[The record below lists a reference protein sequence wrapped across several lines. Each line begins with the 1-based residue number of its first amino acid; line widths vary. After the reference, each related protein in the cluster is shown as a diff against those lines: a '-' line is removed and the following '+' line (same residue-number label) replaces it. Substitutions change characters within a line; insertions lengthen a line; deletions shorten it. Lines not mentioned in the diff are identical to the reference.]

1 MSRKQVGLT
10 ALSLFAMVFL
20 WLFIRMGESD
30 RLENYIL
37 DSAVYDEIVSGRREC
52 DGELLKDIMFGSEAL
67 FYDRMSH
74 TFYYSVAEGD
84 KHGFN
89 PVVILEKKQSGV
101 KFSLRGEGITDEL
114 ISSGRKITCMAY
126 NEEAYEPYT
135 LVVTTLPL
143 MNIEGEG
150 YMSDEDVPMEMTLF
164 DNRGEAQVRIWES
177 GGTIARRGRTT
188 RSYEKTGYKV
198 ELSKKVPLLGM
209 RRDDD
214 WVLYAGYNDQE
225 KIRNVFSCNLWKNS
239 CAGNNS
245 FGIDNGVEYRYIELF
260 INGMYEGLYAL
271 GYRIDDRQMGVS
283 SEAENG
289 CVYKKVNYA
298 SEYPVTWT
306 EEGTVPDY
314 EISSKRLS
322 EEQEAAR
329 WQQLYDFYEG
339 ILEHRDDDAWLLN
352 SIDLDN
358 SIDMHLFLNLV
369 QGEDNAKGPYTKN
382 MYITARRTEDGGYR
396 YLYTPWD
403 LDITWGNVWVHEAP
417 NYTVAYGFTPED
429 SVIWTSGSLYELLS
443 NGNREVRERYLA
455 RYRELRAGA
464 WSEEVLL
471 EQLNDFEAQIF
482 DSGAYV
488 RDRERWV
495 NGSYVDNEVRLSVFK
510 QYVLS
515 RLSAMDRYFD
525 QIETEELD
533 LPPRLSG
540 GDGVND

>member
-1 MSRKQVGLT
+1 MSRKQVGLA
-10 ALSLFAMVFL
+10 ALSLFAVVFL
-20 WLFIRMGESD
+20 WVFTRVGESD
-30 RLENYIL
+30 RLENYVL
-37 DSAVYDEIVSGRREC
+37 DGSVYDGIANGRREC
-52 DGELLKDIMFGSEAL
+52 DGELLKEIMFGGESL

-74 TFYYSVAEGD
+74 TFYYSLPEGD
-84 KHGFN
+84 EYGYN
-89 PVVILEKKQSGV
+89 PVVTLRKAGGGV
-101 KFSLRGEGITDEL
+101 RFSLREEGITDEL
-114 ISSGRKITCMAY
+114 VSSGRKITCMAY
-126 NEEAYEPYT
+126 NDEAYEPYT

-143 MNIEGEG
+143 MSIEAEG
-150 YMSDEDVPMEMTLF
+150 YMSDEDVRMEMTLF
-164 DNRGEAQVRIWES
+164 DNREKTRVSIWES
-177 GGTIARRGRTT
+177 EGTIARRGRTT
-188 RSYEKTGYKV
+188 STYAKTGYKI
-198 ELSKKVPLLGM
+198 ELSEKFSLLGM

-283 SEAENG
+283 AEADNG
-289 CVYKKVNYA
+289 CIYKKVNYY

-306 EEGTVPDY
+306 DEGTIPDY
-314 EISSKRLS
+314 EISTKKLDA
-322 EEQEAAR
+322 EQTAAR
-329 WQQLYDFYEG
+329 WKQLYDFYEG
-339 ILEHRDDDAWLLN
+339 ILWHRDDDEWLLN

-369 QGEDNAKGPYTKN
+369 QGEDNAKGPFTKN
-382 MYITARRTEDGGYR
+382 MYITARKTEEGGYR

-403 LDITWGNVWVHEAP
+403 LDITWGNVWVHDAP
-417 NYTVAYGFTPED
+417 NYTVAYGLTPAD

-464 WSEEVLL
+464 WSEEALL
-471 EQLNDFEAQIF
+471 EQLDCLEAQIF

-488 RDRERWV
+488 RDRERWDG
-495 NGSYVDNEVRLSVFK
+495 GSYVSDETRLSSFK
-510 QYVLS
+510 QYVLD
-515 RLSAMDRYFD
+515 RLAAMDHYYDR
-525 QIETEELD
+525 IEDGELD
-533 LPPRLSG
+533 FPPRFSG
-540 GDGVND
+540 GEGAND

>member
-1 MSRKQVGLT
+1 
-10 ALSLFAMVFL
+10 MV
-20 WLFIRMGESD
+20 
-30 RLENYIL
+30 
-37 DSAVYDEIVSGRREC
+37 
-52 DGELLKDIMFGSEAL
+52 
-67 FYDRMSH
+67 
-74 TFYYSVAEGD
+74 
-84 KHGFN
+84 
-89 PVVILEKKQSGV
+89 
-101 KFSLRGEGITDEL
+101 
-114 ISSGRKITCMAY
+114 SSGRKITCMAY

-143 MNIEGEG
+143 MSIEAEG
-150 YMSDEDVPMEMTLF
+150 YMSDEDVRMEMTLF
-164 DNRGEAQVRIWES
+164 DNREKTRVSIWES
-177 GGTIARRGRTT
+177 EGTIARRGRTT
-188 RSYEKTGYKV
+188 STYAKTGYKI
-198 ELSKKVPLLGM
+198 ELSEKFSLLGM

-283 SEAENG
+283 AEADNG
-289 CVYKKVNYA
+289 CIYKKVNYY

-306 EEGTVPDY
+306 DEGTIPDY
-314 EISSKRLS
+314 EISTKKLDA
-322 EEQEAAR
+322 EQTAAK

-339 ILEHRDDDAWLLN
+339 ILWHQDDDEWLLN

-369 QGEDNAKGPYTKN
+369 QGEDNAKGPFTKN
-382 MYITARRTEDGGYR
+382 MYITARKTEEGGYR

-403 LDITWGNVWVHEAP
+403 LDITWGNVWVHDAP
-417 NYTVAYGFTPED
+417 NYTVAYGLAPAD
-429 SVIWTSGSLYELLS
+429 SVIWTSGCLYELLS

-464 WSEEVLL
+464 WSEEALL
-471 EQLNDFEAQIF
+471 EQLDCLEAQIF

-488 RDRERWV
+488 RDRGRWDG
-495 NGSYVDNEVRLSVFK
+495 GSYVSDETRLSAFK
-510 QYVLS
+510 QYVLD
-515 RLSAMDRYFD
+515 RLAAMDHYYD
-525 QIETEELD
+525 QIEDGELD
-533 LPPRLSG
+533 FPPRFSG
-540 GDGVND
+540 GEGVND